1 MKLKEVFD
9 KRLLALIGFFV
20 FAIVG
25 SELVNVPLTGIDA
38 GIFSVFLANMI
49 YGGKFIYYYIF
60 IWCMLAKGLTIVF
73 SLVLGYISATYTSEF
88 TIIFFATLIVFFQ
101 IAIKLFLYMYLE
113 NKSVEWREKNNV
125 K

>member
-73 SLVLGYISATYTSEF
+73 SLVHGYISATYTSEF
-88 TIIFFATLIVFFQ
+88 TIMFFATLIVFFQ

>member
-1 MKLKEVFD
+1 MKFKEVFD

-60 IWCMLAKGLTIVF
+60 IWCMLSKGLTIVF

>member
-1 MKLKEVFD
+1 
-9 KRLLALIGFFV
+9 
-20 FAIVG
+20 
-25 SELVNVPLTGIDA
+25 
-38 GIFSVFLANMI
+38 MI

-73 SLVLGYISATYTSEF
+73 SLVHGYISATYTSEF
-88 TIIFFATLIVFFQ
+88 TIMFFATLIVFFQ